1 MTINSDKYQNVEDY
15 LNNLGLL
22 EEKVEEPTNIISVE
36 PSVVNEKPPAV
47 NSVAEYLDT
56 ALPST
61 GIDLSTISTTK
72 KISYGMEKETTFG
85 YNIYRYAD
93 AALDAFFK

>member
-36 PSVVNEKPPAV
+36 PSVVNE
-47 NSVAEYLDT
+47 NLLQLILLRS
-56 ALPST
+56 
-61 GIDLSTISTTK
+61 I
-72 KISYGMEKETTFG
+72 
-85 YNIYRYAD
+85 
-93 AALDAFFK
+93 